1 MIKEHKKTFIRVG
14 GAFTNKVKAFTL
26 IELLA
31 VIVILA
37 VIALIITPV
46 ITDIIKG
53 AREKA
58 AEESAASYVSSA
70 NNTAAVSLVDS
81 TKGIS
86 ITNDKYTF
94 VTGEDDDILD
104 KVEISGDT
112 PSYISLTFD
121 PVNKVVTE
129 GEFCINKYSI
139 YYNNGNTGIST
150 NDYCK
155 YDNVNSVSAFIP
167 NSTTPSMGE
176 LIIGKTLQLSATV
189 DPSDITPIWSSSDTS
204 IATVDSN
211 GLVTG
216 IAEGVVTIKARVG
229 SKKSTVEITVTPKVY
244 TNGEAVYFNVSTGKT
259 CLSTEAVSTNNTKT
273 GCMKFYAFNDSSSSL
288 TLNMILDHNTT
299 APRTVFDATTNVN
312 GPTTAYTQLK
322 SDTSSWVGVE
332 TQSNYTYTNSSTSY
346 TVKYGDD
353 NAKARFITANEVAK
367 ITGNKS
373 FDSSTATNLNW
384 FYLDSNSQ
392 TQTATSKGASKYAWL
407 YDYTYGCTQY
417 GCNAEDNTSYNS
429 IYAYGYWTSDAV
441 SNLSSGAWYVTSR
454 GRLDYDAVA
463 GTYFGIRPVIT
474 VLKSN
479 L

>member
-155 YDNVNSVSAFIP
+155 YASVNSVSI
-167 NSTTPSMGE
+167 NTPSSTEVMKGD
-176 LIIGKTLQLSATV
+176 TLQLSATV
-189 DPSDITPIWSSSDTS
+189 DPSDITPSWSSSDNS
-204 IATVDSN
+204 IATVTN
-211 GLVTG
+211 TGLVTG
-216 IAEGVVTIKARVG
+216 LTEGTVTIKARVG
-229 SKKSTVEITVTPKVY
+229 SKKSTVEFTVTPKVY
-244 TNGEAVYFNVSTGKT
+244 KDGEAVYFNVTTGKV
-259 CLSTEAVSTNNTKT
+259 CLATEAVSTTDTKS
-273 GCMKFYAFNDSSSSL
+273 GCMKFYTFGDKSGSA
-288 TLNMILDHNTT
+288 TVNMILDHNTT
-299 APRTVFDATTNVN
+299 ATKVLWSSGSNSS

-322 SDTSSWVGVE
+322 NDTNSWIGVEKQENYYFTSS
-332 TQSNYTYTNSSTSY
+332 SINYVIIYAT
-346 TVKYGDD
+346 D
-353 NAKARFITANEVAK
+353 NAKARFITANEIAN
-367 ITGNKS
+367 ITGNTS
-373 FDSSTATNLNW
+373 FNSSTATSSND
-384 FYLDSNSQ
+384 FYFDTNTKTEPSQ
-392 TQTATSKGASKYAWL
+392 YSSKYAWL
-407 YDYTYGCTQY
+407 YDNFSSCSSKGCLSEAPQSLY
-417 GCNAEDNTSYNS
+417 VYSY
-429 IYAYGYWTSDAV
+429 YTSDAV
-441 SNLSSGAWYVTSR
+441 VGTSDQNWDVRIGYIYSLYTNNR
-454 GRLDYDAVA
+454 GDK
-463 GTYFGIRPVIT
+463 GIRPVIT
-474 VLKSN
+474 VLKAN
-479 L
+479 LPN

>member
-1 MIKEHKKTFIRVG
+1 MIKKKG
-14 GAFTNKVKAFTL
+14 FTL

-53 AREKA
+53 AREKS

-155 YDNVNSVSAFIP
+155 YANVNSVSI
-167 NSTTPSMGE
+167 NTPSSNKVY
-176 LIIGKTLQLSATV
+176 IGYNLQLSATV

-229 SKKSTVEITVTPKVY
+229 SKKSTVEITVTSKVY
-244 TNGEAVYFNVSTGKT
+244 TNGEAVYFNVTTGKT
-259 CLSTEAVSTNNTKT
+259 CLSTKAVSTTYTKT
-273 GCMKFYAFNDSSSSL
+273 GCMKFYAFGDSSTSK
-288 TLNMILDHNTT
+288 TVNMILDHNTT
-299 APRTVFDATTNVN
+299 ANNVKWAASVN
-312 GPTTAYTQLK
+312 TAGPTNSSGYAYYQLLQ
-322 SDTSSWVGVE
+322 DTNSWVGVE
-332 TQSNYTYTNSSTSY
+332 TQSNYTYTNSSTTY

-353 NAKARFITANEVAK
+353 NAKARFITANEIAA
-367 ITGNKS
+367 ITSNKS
-373 FDSSTATNLNW
+373 WNSSTATTSNW
-384 FYLDSNSQ
+384 FYFDSNTQ
-392 TQTATSKGASKYAWL
+392 TQTAKSQGASKYAWL
-407 YDYTYGCTQY
+407 FDYTYGCAVS
-417 GCNAEDNTSYNS
+417 GCNITDNTSYNS
-429 IYAYGYWTSDAV
+429 DGIYGYWIGDAV
-441 SNLSSGAWYVTSR
+441 TGSSSGAWLVDRSGDLNYNTVSYAR
-454 GRLDYDAVA
+454 H
-463 GTYFGIRPVIT
+463 GIRPVVT
-474 VLKSN
+474 VSKS
-479 L
+479 

>member
-1 MIKEHKKTFIRVG
+1 MR
-14 GAFTNKVKAFTL
+14 NKNGFTL

-31 VIVILA
+31 VI
-37 VIALIITPV
+37 ALIISPL
-46 ITDIIKG
+46 ITDLLKN
-53 AREKA
+53 AREKS
-58 AEESAASYVSSA
+58 AEESVNGYVSSA
-70 NNTAAVSLVDS
+70 NNTVAISLVDS
-81 TKGIS
+81 TKSIS
-86 ITNDKYTF
+86 ITNDKYTC

-155 YDNVNSVSAFIP
+155 YANVNSVSAFIP
-167 NSTTPSMGE
+167 NSTSPSMGE
-176 LIIGKTLQLSATV
+176 LIIGKTLQLSVTV
-189 DPSDITPIWSSSDTS
+189 DPSDITPTWSSSDTS
-204 IATVDSN
+204 VATVDSN

-216 IAEGVVTIKARVG
+216 IAEGSVIIKARVG
-229 SKKSTVEITVTPKVY
+229 SKKTTVEITVTPKVY
-244 TNGEAVYFNVSTGKT
+244 TDGEAVYFNVSIGKT
-259 CLSTEAVSTNNTKT
+259 CLSTEAVSTTNTKT
-273 GCMKFYAFNDSSSSL
+273 GCMKFYAFGDKKDNT

-299 APRTVFDATTNVN
+299 ANNVVWTTSNSTS

-322 SDTSSWVGVE
+322 SDTNSWVGVG
-332 TQSNYTYTNSSTSY
+332 TQANYTYTNSSTSY